1 MGDLPSP
8 ARNGQ
13 ESEWDPRLLSEGF
26 AGRAGGVVRRRANR
40 ICQTRGRGV
49 SARERTTRNRTFS
62 GLSGYVFTSL
72 GLAAHFSLSISL
84 SLSIPHLLYFALNL
98 PLIYLRSPVPSVT
111 VIAPPWFHRLPLRT
125 SLPLFI
131 SPPPSPLRSQYTR
144 RCHRT
149 SVRTCV
155 RTPRGHIDLRSSVS
169 LDRSEKRSR
178 GFYPSSSLSLSTLSS
193 FYSVAESFPL

>member
-1 MGDLPSP
+1 MGPSSSV
-8 ARNGQ
+8 RGV
-13 ESEWDPRLLSEGF
+13 RG
-26 AGRAGGVVRRRANR
+26 AGVGGVVRRRANR

-72 GLAAHFSLSISL
+72 GLAAHFSLSLSL

-131 SPPPSPLRSQYTR
+131 SPPPSLLRSQYTR

-149 SVRTCV
+149 ECTYVRTYAEG
-155 RTPRGHIDLRSSVS
+155 THRSSIE
-169 LDRSEKRSR
+169 RFSR
-178 GFYPSSSLSLSTLSS
+178 PFGEAFSRVLSFLFSLSTLSS